1 MAANPKIDKPDSPV
15 VEAEPRVERPYR
27 RFPKEGENG
36 LYSQSWYPI
45 CMSDEVKPG
54 EVIGRELFGGRVVV
68 FRGENGEVTVLS
80 PYCAHLGMDLAQGK
94 VIGNNLQCLFHHYEY
109 DQTGTC
115 VKTGWGPMP
124 PKGTCVF
131 KFPAQERYKI
141 IWAFNGTKPLFDLPD
156 LRFPDDELYMH
167 TWQSCA
173 MSCNITEIVA
183 QVPDW
188 GHLRFMH
195 GDTMVTQEPN
205 FEFSDYSFGYE
216 VTGMHFEGEIR
227 DTEDGEDYPQVR
239 IYIHGTQIMTME
251 LLVNGTWVGS
261 IGTQVPRGPGNVEM
275 FGTIVVAKNSG
286 TQEELDGIIA
296 WIKKEVDKTFTEDQ
310 PIYEN
315 IRFKPSAFTEIDN
328 VLERYLDYVCGFPKA
343 NPAANFI
350 YE

>member
-1 MAANPKIDKPDSPV
+1 MVAKPIVDESQAQA
-15 VEAEPRVERPYR
+15 VEAEPRVERSYR

-45 CMSDEVKPG
+45 CMSDEVEPG
-54 EVIGRELFGGRVVV
+54 QVIGRELFGGRVVV
-68 FRGENGEVTVLS
+68 FRGENGEAVVLS

-94 VIGNNLQCLFHHYEY
+94 VVGNNLQCLFHHYEY
-109 DQTGTC
+109 DQSGTC

-124 PKGTCVF
+124 PSGTCVF
-131 KFPAQERYKI
+131 KFPSQERYNI

-156 LRFPDDELYMH
+156 LRYPDDELYMH
-167 TWQSCA
+167 TWQSCR

-183 QVPDW
+183 QVPVW

-195 GDTMVTQEPN
+195 GDTMVTREPN
-205 FEFSDYSFGYE
+205 FEFSDFSFGYE

-227 DTEDGEDYPQVR
+227 DTEGGEDYPQVR

-261 IGTQVPRGPGNVEM
+261 IGTQVPRSPGNVEM
-275 FGTIVVAKNSG
+275 FGTIVVARESG
-286 TQEELDGIIA
+286 TQQELDGIIA
-296 WIKKEVDKTFTEDQ
+296 WIKKEVDKTFIEDQ

-315 IRFKPSAFTEIDN
+315 IRFKPSALTEIDN
-328 VLERYLDYVCGFPKA
+328 VLERYLDYVCKYPKA

-350 YE
+350 YD